1 VGHAGSSVTL
11 SQFTSRVGQARERRT
26 GRSQC
31 QRAQR
36 RQRGALR
43 ITELPAWPTSGIGRF
58 RVQLPAGTVAEIS
71 LSYDASRPF
80 PRLEGVQV
88 MGRAGDTVPG
98 VRPDGVNRIRFMA
111 GDTPLDMTVIVID
124 YYR

>member
-1 VGHAGSSVTL
+1 MSLFVRVLVMSVLVLVVACATL
-11 SQFTSRVGQARERRT
+11 
-26 GRSQC
+26 RS
-31 QRAQR
+31 
-36 RQRGALR
+36 GALEPVAGIGR
-43 ITELPAWPTSGIGRF
+43 IEPVPGGWRVEVPSGIGRF